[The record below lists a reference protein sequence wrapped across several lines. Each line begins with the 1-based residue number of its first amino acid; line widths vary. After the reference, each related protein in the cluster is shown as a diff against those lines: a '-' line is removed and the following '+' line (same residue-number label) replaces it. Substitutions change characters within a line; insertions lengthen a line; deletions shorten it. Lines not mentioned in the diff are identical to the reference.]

1 MQEQN
6 IAELIQW
13 HAHLR
18 FMELP
23 EDWQNKKCEPEI
35 KEVSNFSRSLS
46 FHGKIKTTCE

>member
-18 FMELP
+18 YMELP
-23 EDWQNKKCEPEI
+23 EDWQNKK
-35 KEVSNFSRSLS
+35 
-46 FHGKIKTTCE
+46 